1 MPWYF
6 TWLLLLLFLSCSF
19 DEERKKRVT
28 KKQKETFE
36 VDVKDKQNMIHEK
49 AKFAWSAKNKGKQ
62 LKLLLL

>member
-1 MPWYF
+1 
-6 TWLLLLLFLSCSF
+6 
-19 DEERKKRVT
+19 VT